1 MMPKDQIGTVP
12 TNLVAIHDKEVRKAG
27 AFRTEA
33 IELCSQC
40 GARFSIGYLGATTE
54 NSREKDEDE
63 IERSPGRLI
72 EILTKDHRQEREHE
86 GFIDL
91 DL

>member
-1 MMPKDQIGTVP
+1 MVPKNQIAAVP
-12 TNLVAIHDKEVRKAG
+12 PNLVAIQDKDVLKTG
-27 AFRTEA
+27 SFRTET
-33 IELCSQC
+33 IELYSQC

-54 NSREKDEDE
+54 NSREKDEVE
-63 IERSPGRLI
+63 KSPGRLI
-72 EILTKDHRQEREHE
+72 EILTKDHRQERQHK